1 MIELHQHVD
10 GSIPTTFMW
19 ERLKKHGLQP
29 CEEFEKFEEMIYATD
44 NETLL
49 DYLNRFHTPMWVTQF
64 YGNIKDAIGVIARDA
79 YNIGVRTLEL
89 RWSPIIH
96 TFADLSVR
104 QTTRAIL
111 DGMNKFK
118 ESHQDMKLGLIIIS
132 MKHHGPHIAKILARA
147 ASSEAQHLHTGC
159 GVVGFDL
166 AGAERLFPPRL
177 FKEAFDLARI
187 GKLHLTCHAGED
199 GPPENIWEAID
210 ILGVERIGHG
220 CSAIRDKELMKR
232 MARDQI
238 LIECCVT
245 SNYHTGAVAQ
255 DIVHPIKIFLEHL
268 IPVSICTDNPIIS
281 RTNIVKECEKVDSIC
296 GPVSE
301 HIMNR
306 ALNHSFIGRQDG

>member
-10 GSIPTTFMW
+10 GSIPTIFMW
-19 ERLKKHGLQP
+19 ERLKKHGLHP
-29 CEEFEKFEEMIYATD
+29 CETFERFEEMIYATES
-44 NETLL
+44 ETLL
-49 DYLNRFHTPMWVTQF
+49 DYLNRFHIPMWVTQF
-64 YGNIKDAIGVIARDA
+64 YGNIKDSVSVIAQEA
-79 YNIGVRTLEL
+79 YDCGVRTLEL

-96 TFADLSVR
+96 TYADLSVR

-118 ESHQDMKLGLIIIS
+118 ESHLDMKMGLIIIS

-159 GVVGFDL
+159 GVIGFDL

-177 FKEAFDLARI
+177 FKEAFDLARA

-220 CSAIRDKELMKR
+220 CAAIHDKELMKR
-232 MARDQI
+232 IARDQI
-238 LIECCVT
+238 LVECCVS
-245 SNYHTGAVAQ
+245 SNYHTGAVARGTT
-255 DIVHPIKIFLEHL
+255 HPIKEFLEHL
-268 IPVSICTDNPIIS
+268 MVVGICTDNSVIS
-281 RTNIVKECEKVDSIC
+281 NTNIKKECALVNNMC
-296 GPVSE
+296 GNVSD

-306 ALNHSFIGRQDG
+306 AQNYTFIGR

>member
-19 ERLKKHGLQP
+19 ERLKKHGLEP
-29 CEEFEKFEEMIYATD
+29 CKDFAIFEEMIHATE

-49 DYLNRFHTPMWVTQF
+49 DYLNRFHIPMWVTQF
-64 YGNIKDAIGVIARDA
+64 YGNIKDAVGLIAQEA
-79 YNIGVRTLEL
+79 YDCGVRTLEL

-111 DGMNKFK
+111 DGMNNFRKI
-118 ESHQDMKLGLIIIS
+118 HPDMKLGLIIIS

-147 ASSEAQHLHTGC
+147 AASEAQHLHTGC

-177 FKEAFDLARI
+177 FKEAFDLARA
-187 GKLHLTCHAGED
+187 GLLHLTCHAGED
-199 GPPENIWEAID
+199 GPATNIWEAID
-210 ILGVERIGHG
+210 VLGVERIGHG
-220 CSAIRDKELMKR
+220 CAAIHDKELMKR
-232 MARDQI
+232 IARDQV
-238 LIECCVT
+238 LVECCVS
-245 SNYHTGAVAQ
+245 SNYHTGAVARGV
-255 DIVHPIKIFLEHL
+255 DHPIRTFLEHL
-268 IPVSICTDNPIIS
+268 MPVSICTDNSVIS
-281 RTNIVKECEKVDSIC
+281 NTDIKKECILVDTMC
-296 GPVSE
+296 GSVSE

-306 ALNHSFIGRQDG
+306 AQKYTFIGR

>member
-10 GSIPTTFMW
+10 GSIPPEFMW
-19 ERLKKHGLQP
+19 ERLKKHGLEP
-29 CEEFEKFEEMIYATD
+29 CKEFEHFQKMVYATE

-49 DYLNRFHTPMWVTQF
+49 DYLNRFHIPGWVTQF
-64 YGNIKDAIGVIARDA
+64 YGNIKDAIYLIAQEA
-79 YNIGVRTLEL
+79 YDNGVRTQEL

-96 TFADLSVR
+96 TYADLSVR

-111 DGMNKFK
+111 DGMNRFV
-118 ESHQDMKLGLIIIS
+118 SAHPDMKMGLIIIS

-177 FKEAFDLARI
+177 FKEAFDLARN

-210 ILGVERIGHG
+210 VLGVERIGHG
-220 CSAIRDKELMKR
+220 CAAIKDKELMKR
-232 MARDQI
+232 IARDQI
-238 LIECCVT
+238 LVECCIS
-245 SNYHTGAVAQ
+245 SNYHTGAVARGAE
-255 DIVHPIKIFLEHL
+255 HPIKEFLNHL
-268 IPVSICTDNPIIS
+268 MPVSICTDNSVIS
-281 RTNIVKECEKVDSIC
+281 NTNIKKECELVDKLC

-301 HIMNR
+301 HIINR
-306 ALNHSFIGRQDG
+306 AQNYSFIGR

>member
-10 GSIPTTFMW
+10 GSIPPVFMW
-19 ERLKKHGLQP
+19 ERLKKHGLEP
-29 CEEFEKFEEMIYATD
+29 CKEFEQFEKMIYATES
-44 NETLL
+44 ETLL
-49 DYLNRFHTPMWVTQF
+49 DYLNRFHIPMWVTQF
-64 YGNIKDAIGVIARDA
+64 YGNIKDAVGTIAQEA
-79 YNIGVRTLEL
+79 YDCGVRTLEL

-111 DGMNKFK
+111 DGMNMFTQT
-118 ESHQDMKLGLIIIS
+118 HPDMKLGLIIIS

-159 GVVGFDL
+159 GVIGFDL

-177 FKEAFDLARI
+177 FKEAFDLARA

-220 CSAIRDKELMKR
+220 CAAIHDKELMR
-232 MARDQI
+232 RIARDQI
-238 LIECCVT
+238 LVECCVS
-245 SNYHTGAVAQ
+245 SNYHTGAVKKG
-255 DIVHPIKIFLEHL
+255 IVHPIKEFLEHL
-268 IPVSICTDNPIIS
+268 MPVSICTDNPTIS
-281 RTNIVKECEKVDSIC
+281 KTDILRECRIVNDLC
-296 GPVSE
+296 GQVSD

-306 ALNHSFIGRQDG
+306 AQNYTFIGR